1 MALSKLKAVP
11 LTLAQANHYVGLLH
25 RHHKPCTGH
34 RFSIG
39 CMNEQFKIVG
49 VCIAGR
55 PVSSST
61 NQEWV
66 LEVSRIATDG
76 TPNACSFLY
85 GAAAR
90 AAKALGYVSIQTFIL
105 ESEPGT
111 SLRASGWRNVS
122 KTRARGANFH
132 VRPHKKDNSKRIVDT
147 LGVKTKWVRELNET
161 EIHPIKELMVDYEDK
176 EMNEW
181 L

>member
-1 MALSKLKAVP
+1 MALSNLRAVP
-11 LTLAQANHYVGLLH
+11 LTLAQANHYVSILH
-25 RHHKPCTGH
+25 RHHKPCVGH
-34 RFSIG
+34 KFSIG
-39 CMNEQFKIVG
+39 CINDDHKIVG

-55 PVSSST
+55 PVSAST

-66 LEVSRIATDG
+66 LEVSRLATDS

-111 SLRASGWRNVS
+111 SLRASGWKS
-122 KTRARGANFH
+122 THKTRGSSSFH
-132 VRPHKKDNSKRIVDT
+132 KGRRDDDTSIRVIDT
-147 LGVKTKWVRELNET
+147 LGSKTKWVRELNNT
-161 EIHPIKELMVDYEDK
+161 QIKPINEMMVGFEDK